1 MKKKK
6 RLFAI
11 LLAFCVT
18 FTMMP
23 LTGSGEVAHAEGET
37 AANAVVTRT
46 TMLDLTSTEGKYIA
60 TDGTE
65 KTVDFTNASVTDSA
79 EGWSWDHETKTLT
92 LFGARIVVE
101 GTDNMP

>member
-23 LTGSGEVAHAEGET
+23 LAGSGGGGACCGRNRRERCCNQNDHA
-37 AANAVVTRT
+37 
-46 TMLDLTSTEGKYIA
+46 
-60 TDGTE
+60 
-65 KTVDFTNASVTDSA
+65 
-79 EGWSWDHETKTLT
+79 
-92 LFGARIVVE
+92 
-101 GTDNMP
+101 

>member
-23 LTGSGEVAHAEGET
+23 LTGSGGGWRML
-37 AANAVVTRT
+37 RT
-46 TMLDLTSTEGKYIA
+46 EPPR
-60 TDGTE
+60 
-65 KTVDFTNASVTDSA
+65 
-79 EGWSWDHETKTLT
+79 TL
-92 LFGARIVVE
+92 L
-101 GTDNMP
+101 